1 MKKQV
6 YAVAAIVDSIA
17 ATVRGTKAVRSV
29 TKTALMPLLATATPP
44 RDPGMAIGLAG
55 SWAGDVALLG
65 DSDRAFRAG
74 LFSFL
79 VAHLGYTAALTRK
92 SQPGARKAVV
102 PIVAASAAAALV
114 FARAAGPSTGR
125 PVGLYALTLGTMV
138 AAASTVRGAGARR
151 VFGGAALFAVSD
163 ALLGASRFVLKGRAA
178 QVAAAGVMPTYA
190 AAQWLIHSG
199 FERTGTPRENP
210 VDALC

>member
-1 MKKQV
+1 MKKQA
-6 YAVAAIVDSIA
+6 YAVAAVVDSIA
-17 ATVRGTKAVRSV
+17 ATVRGTKTVRSV
-29 TKTALMPLLATATPP
+29 TKTALMPALTVASPP
-44 RDPGMAIGLAG
+44 RDPGMAVGLAG

-79 VAHLGYTAALTRK
+79 VAHLGYTAALARR
-92 SQPGARKAVV
+92 SSPGSRRLVV
-102 PIVAASAAAALV
+102 PIVAASAAGAAV
-114 FARAAGPSTGR
+114 FARAAGPMGK

-138 AAASTVRGAGARR
+138 AAASTARGAGARR

-178 QVAAAGVMPTYA
+178 RVASAGVMPTYA
-190 AAQWLIHSG
+190 AAQWLLHTG
-199 FERTGTPRENP
+199 FKGSNG
-210 VDALC
+210 